1 VNKVDS
7 ILDLIFGQYQIFL
20 LVMIRASGIFIFSP
34 FFSSQNIPNTM
45 KIGLTFSISLLITSI
60 LPVVPTL
67 SNETLVLIISKE
79 LMVGIIIGF
88 ISYSFFSAFY
98 VMGQIIDMN
107 IGFGMV
113 NVVDPQNKVQVPL
126 MGNFY
131 YILAFLM
138 LLSTNGHHTIISA
151 LVDSYN
157 FIPIGSF
164 RYTEITMNLLVDTLA
179 KSFELGFK
187 LSFPIV
193 ATIFLTD
200 IVLGIM
206 SKTIPQMNVFVVGMP
221 LKAMLG
227 LLIVFISMPIF
238 YGAINGIFDFIIND
252 IYKFINI

>member
-1 VNKVDS
+1 MDS

-60 LPVVPTL
+60 LPFVPAL
-67 SNETLVLIISKE
+67 SNESLVLIIFKE
-79 LMVGIIIGF
+79 LMVGVIIGF

-138 LLSTNGHHTIISA
+138 LLSTDGHHTIISA

-164 RYTEITMNLLVDTLA
+164 KYTEITMNLLVDTLA

-221 LKAMLG
+221 LKAILG

>member
-1 VNKVDS
+1 MDAIV
-7 ILDLIFGQYQIFL
+7 DLIFGQYQLFL
-20 LVMIRASGIFIFSP
+20 LVMVRTSGIFIFSP

-45 KIGLTFSISLLITSI
+45 KIGLSFSVSLLITSV
-60 LPVVPTL
+60 LPVVPDLT
-67 SNETLVLIISKE
+67 NEILLMLIFKE
-79 LMVGIIIGF
+79 LIVGLIIGF

-98 VMGQIIDMN
+98 VMGQIIDMK

-113 NVVDPQNKVQVPL
+113 NVIDPQNKVQVPL

-138 LLSTNGHHTIISA
+138 LLSVDGHHSIISA

-157 FIPIGSF
+157 FIPMGSF
-164 RYTEITMNLLVDTLA
+164 KYTEGTMNLLVDTLA
-179 KSFELGFK
+179 KSFEIGFK
-187 LSFPIV
+187 LSSPI
-193 ATIFLTD
+193 AAIIFLTD

-221 LKAMLG
+221 LKVIVG
-227 LLIVFISMPIF
+227 LLIVLISMPIF
-238 YGAINGIFDFIIND
+238 YSAVNGIFNLITND

>member
-1 VNKVDS
+1 MDS

-60 LPVVPTL
+60 LPFVPAL
-67 SNETLVLIISKE
+67 SNESLVLIIFKE
-79 LMVGIIIGF
+79 LMVGVIIGF

-138 LLSTNGHHTIISA
+138 LLSTDGHHTIISA

-164 RYTEITMNLLVDTLA
+164 KYTEI
-179 KSFELGFK
+179 
-187 LSFPIV
+187 
-193 ATIFLTD
+193 
-200 IVLGIM
+200 
-206 SKTIPQMNVFVVGMP
+206 
-221 LKAMLG
+221 KAILG

>member
-1 VNKVDS
+1 MNKLDS

-60 LPVVPTL
+60 LPFVPTL
-67 SNETLVLIISKE
+67 SNETLVLIIFKE
-79 LMVGIIIGF
+79 LMVGVIIGF

-138 LLSTNGHHTIISA
+138 LLSTDGHHTIISA

-164 RYTEITMNLLVDTLA
+164 KYTEITMNLLVDTLA

-221 LKAMLG
+221 LKAILG